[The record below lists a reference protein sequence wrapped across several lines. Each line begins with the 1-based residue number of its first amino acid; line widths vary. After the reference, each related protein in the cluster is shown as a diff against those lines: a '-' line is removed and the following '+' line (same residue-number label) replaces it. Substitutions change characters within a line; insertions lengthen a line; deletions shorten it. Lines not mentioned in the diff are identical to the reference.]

1 MIKSI
6 RNLFKPSMQ
15 RNSAVLAKERLQIIV
30 SHERS
35 KRSQRTD
42 FLPELQKEL
51 VDVIAKYVK
60 IDADQVNVALKQQDE
75 FASVLELNITLPEHV
90 KEAAEEPA

>member
-1 MIKSI
+1 M
-6 RNLFKPSMQ
+6 NLLKKIFQPNMN
-15 RNSAVLAKERLQIIV
+15 RNSASLARERLQIIV

-35 KRSQRTD
+35 KRSQSAE

-60 IDADQVNVALKQQDE
+60 IDAEHVKVALKQRDE
-75 FASVLELNITLPEHV
+75 FSSVLELNITLPENAKTTEV
-90 KEAAEEPA
+90 A